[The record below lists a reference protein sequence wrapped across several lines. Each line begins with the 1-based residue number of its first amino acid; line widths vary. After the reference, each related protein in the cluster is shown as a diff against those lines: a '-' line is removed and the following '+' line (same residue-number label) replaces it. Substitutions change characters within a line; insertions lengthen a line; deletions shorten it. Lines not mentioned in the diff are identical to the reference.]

1 MNQSIFERIRVSN
14 DETVLANLREEY
26 QLLLHKTCDS
36 RPDGEVGGGRDH
48 KTSD

>member
-26 QLLLHKTCDS
+26 QLLLRRRATRDQT
-36 RPDGEVGGGRDH
+36 GEVGGGRDH